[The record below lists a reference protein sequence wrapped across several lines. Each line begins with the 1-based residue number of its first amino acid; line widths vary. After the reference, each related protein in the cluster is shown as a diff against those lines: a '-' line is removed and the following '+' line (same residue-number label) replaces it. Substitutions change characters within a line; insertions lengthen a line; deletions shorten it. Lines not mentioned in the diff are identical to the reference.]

1 VFDAPIANL
10 KHKLD
15 VALKSTLGG
24 IVAGAAVLVALGFF
38 CAAAYMWFAQR
49 YGSITAA
56 LVMGG
61 AFIAIALIAVI
72 VILIVRRAAPPP
84 PPPSPRK
91 AALWADPVLLATA
104 LDITRVFGR
113 KRLTVAVLVGAFAVG
128 MLLQKTSR
136 KRDDSG
142 AE

>member
-10 KHKLD
+10 KHKVDL
-15 VALKSTLGG
+15 ALKTTVGG

-38 CAAAYMWFAQR
+38 AAAYMWLDRR
-49 YGSITAA
+49 YDSITAA

-61 AFIAIALIAVI
+61 AFVAIALIAVI
-72 VILIVRRAAPPP
+72 VILILHGRKPPP
-84 PPPSPRK
+84 PPPRK
-91 AALWADPVLLATA
+91 APLWADPALLATA
-104 LDITRVFGR
+104 LDLTRVLGR

-136 KRDDSG
+136 KSEDDA